1 MEKTKKI
8 TAQEAFKGSK
18 EHMDNKSDSYQFND
32 FQNRLRQGLTSDWTQ
47 RSGSTSVSYWPGY
60 AHDLERMLFDLM
72 KSKTG
77 KGGIVLG

>member
-18 EHMDNKSDSYQFND
+18 EHIDKESDSYQFSD
-32 FQNRLRQGLTSDWTQ
+32 FQNRLRQGLNDDWSMTN
-47 RSGSTSVSYWPGY
+47 GSTHINYWPGY

-77 KGGIVLG
+77 KGGILNC